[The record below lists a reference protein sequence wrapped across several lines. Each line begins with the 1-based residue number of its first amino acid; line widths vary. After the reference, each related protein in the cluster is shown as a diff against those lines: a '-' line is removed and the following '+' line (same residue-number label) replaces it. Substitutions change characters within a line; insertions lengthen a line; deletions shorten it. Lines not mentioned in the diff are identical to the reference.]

1 MKVRLQSIDPWITR
15 LRFVV
20 NRLPAVVGRGAE
32 ADVGLADQ
40 WVSRAHCQ
48 LYASEGM
55 LAVRDVGSRHGT
67 LVNGQRVAE
76 AVLLPGDELQVGLTR
91 LRVSYTE
98 RGSKIFSLARSPS
111 LGRR

>member
-1 MKVRLQSIDPWITR
+1 M
-15 LRFVV
+15 
-20 NRLPAVVGRGAE
+20 
-32 ADVGLADQ
+32 
-40 WVSRAHCQ
+40 
-48 LYASEGM
+48 
-55 LAVRDVGSRHGT
+55 RHGT

-111 LGRR
+111 LGRP